1 MADPCGAKT
10 RTGAPCK
17 NTAVMPNGR
26 CRMHGGKN
34 KPIPA
39 PTENTYAVK
48 HGFYC
53 NALQPDEKKLWERVQ
68 LGTVD
73 DEIRLMKV
81 KLFRLVKLSGN
92 ADVAGLVD
100 SALEVAQ
107 KHGEDV
113 KGLPF
118 DKTEIKVSSPQY
130 SELIIKALD
139 SIAKLERTRLQLRL
153 GEKELE
159 KDDPNANT
167 IDGIE
172 VVEYDD

>member
-17 NTAVMPNGR
+17 NTAILANGR
-26 CRMHGGKN
+26 CRMHGGTN
-34 KPIPA
+34 TGAPA
-39 PTENTYAVK
+39 NNTNSVK

-53 NALQPDEKKLWERVQ
+53 NALQPDEKKLWERVE

-130 SELIIKALD
+130 GDLIIKALD

-172 VVEYDD
+172 AVEYDD